1 MNATVADVHLA
12 ANLAVPNVRARLSP
26 GVNLSGQGLTKQDHV
41 VRLSNLHPDERLGY
55 LEDIGFTA
63 EELDTTSKLV
73 EDWLN
78 NPRRRSLD
86 EASKNACQA
95 GEGLDSVMET
105 WARTG
110 PFEAL
115 ARLVNQSQISQPDP
129 ALCYAVCAV
138 TELAWSMLVIQE
150 SDSDRKPI
158 GGGPDATWAKQDQE
172 IAALGLRENISRWPQ

>member
-63 EELDTTSKLV
+63 EELDTTSKLM

-78 NPRRRSLD
+78 DPRRRSLD

-105 WARTG
+105 WAPDRPLRGAGAAGQPEPDLTARTRT
-110 PFEAL
+110 L
-115 ARLVNQSQISQPDP
+115 LR
-129 ALCYAVCAV
+129 
-138 TELAWSMLVIQE
+138 
-150 SDSDRKPI
+150 
-158 GGGPDATWAKQDQE
+158 
-172 IAALGLRENISRWPQ
+172 GLRRHRIGMVNAGHPRVRL